1 VKYYSLPRY
10 IHHGDLSEEVS
21 DDHFSI
27 PCHDFFFFPEFQW
40 GGRTSPSQTGENT
53 LSLGFHFGGRNRDC
67 QFHDCKTW

>member
-1 VKYYSLPRY
+1 MITFLYRVM
-10 IHHGDLSEEVS
+10 I
-21 DDHFSI
+21 
-27 PCHDFFFFPEFQW
+27 FFFPEFQW